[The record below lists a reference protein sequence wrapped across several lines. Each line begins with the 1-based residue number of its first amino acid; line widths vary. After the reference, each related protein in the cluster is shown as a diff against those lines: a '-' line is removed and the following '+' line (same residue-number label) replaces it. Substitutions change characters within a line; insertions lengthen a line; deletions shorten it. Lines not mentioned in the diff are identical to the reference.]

1 MMQSV
6 FANLKKP
13 KYKPVDLK
21 AFDEAISEG
30 IAREYKSSQILKAIN
45 QRNEFPGAGRD
56 ASRGRGQYN
65 QSYRD
70 VSGELFQNS
79 ANFNNTNRNY
89 GQYNQGHQDDDS
101 YMEDIEIFGQ
111 YDQTYE
117 NDDSYMED
125 IETFDQYNHT
135 YENDGLYAQST
146 EKFDKGRARNTNF
159 SRSYNNEYGNATQ
172 PSKRYAYQSYP
183 LQGQRNDN
191 IPPQSTPAFGRGRGA
206 FLNNN
211 NIQETLVQPKERHSN
226 NIFVSTGPII
236 GNEYNGHTSLNM
248 GGPDRGFGA
257 SSNNINTKGWYVQ
270 PGERQTH
277 QPFVSKQSTLEHQS
291 DNQNASAKSG
301 FNKSRLGFNN
311 SKGQRNFAQPS
322 EKSLASRQS
331 TPKSQNDNVNLSS
344 NNGLG
349 RGRKGLENRG
359 RMNIS
364 QSSEGLLQ
372 TQSKN
377 QVQNKSQLQNKNQ
390 AQTVTAADRAAR
402 FGTTSKSEIYAQMKK
417 NRVVER
423 EQAIKDGLIPDPNA
437 PRRLEDAI
445 DFRGTCETKCPEFE
459 MIEREIQNNVDRLEM
474 DENGNLDRNKAVKA
488 YRRSA
493 AGNDQPLPAD
503 VRSPEALIS
512 TLDYLIKEVMS
523 NYPLE
528 KCHAFIRDRTRSIRQ
543 DFTLQNIRDV
553 TAVEV
558 HERIARFH
566 ILCLHEMCGMDES
579 KFSEQ
584 QETEQL
590 RKVLLSLMEFYED
603 LREEDIETP
612 NEAEFRAYYIITH
625 IRDKDVVRQISSQP
639 AHIFK
644 HPYVKQALKFHAMA
658 QRSNEIEETSS
669 RRNKAENAFGSQNN
683 YDSFFKLVA
692 DPHTSFLMACLLETH
707 FPEVRKGA
715 LKAMNVAYM
724 ARAAGVEAEYVR
736 KVLCYDSLAQ
746 CLKEAKHYGIG
757 MDMSLKEP
765 TLLFGLKHY
774 ESRAH
779 VFLEPLSYLAQ
790 RKSVFL
796 VEAKKDGKTFS
807 EIVNGNTPK
816 FNSAEIDKRI
826 QQSLAAD
833 HVVMENEKVAE
844 YNKNSVWDAED
855 FGLGISRRILRQIH
869 DFNAKH
875 PNISQKLNWQLIIC
889 TEDTQLQSSA
899 WFKRKFN
906 LDNEF
911 LRNVDHYT
919 THNIT
924 SRMVVPNAYPVTRP
938 IAEEIGGVV
947 FAIPEQ
953 NGTETPEEKEE
964 FWVRC
969 SNRLAKLM
977 KEISMFNPTAQF
989 PMLITYFPISNET
1002 EATLKTVGLIQ
1013 NTPYYETGNGGNQNC
1028 GRSKLAC

>member
-1 MMQSV
+1 
-6 FANLKKP
+6 
-13 KYKPVDLK
+13 
-21 AFDEAISEG
+21 
-30 IAREYKSSQILKAIN
+30 
-45 QRNEFPGAGRD
+45 
-56 ASRGRGQYN
+56 
-65 QSYRD
+65 
-70 VSGELFQNS
+70 
-79 ANFNNTNRNY
+79 
-89 GQYNQGHQDDDS
+89 
-101 YMEDIEIFGQ
+101 
-111 YDQTYE
+111 
-117 NDDSYMED
+117 
-125 IETFDQYNHT
+125 
-135 YENDGLYAQST
+135 
-146 EKFDKGRARNTNF
+146 
-159 SRSYNNEYGNATQ
+159 
-172 PSKRYAYQSYP
+172 
-183 LQGQRNDN
+183 
-191 IPPQSTPAFGRGRGA
+191 
-206 FLNNN
+206 
-211 NIQETLVQPKERHSN
+211 
-226 NIFVSTGPII
+226 
-236 GNEYNGHTSLNM
+236 M

-344 NNGLG
+344 NSGLG

-683 YDSFFKLVA
+683 YASFFKLVA

-779 VFLEPLSYLAQ
+779 VFLEPLSYFAQ

-869 DFNAKH
+869 DFNARH

-969 SNRLAKLM
+969 SNRLAKLV

-1002 EATLKTVGLIQ
+1002 EATLKT
-1013 NTPYYETGNGGNQNC
+1013 TPYYETGNGGNQNC

>member
-1 MMQSV
+1 M
-6 FANLKKP
+6 FNL
-13 KYKPVDLK
+13 
-21 AFDEAISEG
+21 
-30 IAREYKSSQILKAIN
+30 
-45 QRNEFPGAGRD
+45 
-56 ASRGRGQYN
+56 
-65 QSYRD
+65 
-70 VSGELFQNS
+70 
-79 ANFNNTNRNY
+79 
-89 GQYNQGHQDDDS
+89 
-101 YMEDIEIFGQ
+101 
-111 YDQTYE
+111 
-117 NDDSYMED
+117 
-125 IETFDQYNHT
+125 
-135 YENDGLYAQST
+135 
-146 EKFDKGRARNTNF
+146 
-159 SRSYNNEYGNATQ
+159 
-172 PSKRYAYQSYP
+172 
-183 LQGQRNDN
+183 
-191 IPPQSTPAFGRGRGA
+191 
-206 FLNNN
+206 
-211 NIQETLVQPKERHSN
+211 
-226 NIFVSTGPII
+226 
-236 GNEYNGHTSLNM
+236 
-248 GGPDRGFGA
+248 
-257 SSNNINTKGWYVQ
+257 
-270 PGERQTH
+270 
-277 QPFVSKQSTLEHQS
+277 S

-683 YDSFFKLVA
+683 YASFFKLVA

>member
-257 SSNNINTKGWYVQ
+257 SSNNINTKGC
-270 PGERQTH
+270 
-277 QPFVSKQSTLEHQS
+277 
-291 DNQNASAKSG
+291 
-301 FNKSRLGFNN
+301 
-311 SKGQRNFAQPS
+311 

-683 YDSFFKLVA
+683 YASFFKLVA

-969 SNRLAKLM
+969 SNRLAKLV

>member
-236 GNEYNGHTSLNM
+236 GNEYDSHTSLNM

-344 NNGLG
+344 NSGLG

-364 QSSEGLLQ
+364 QSSEGYISHLYHLYHHK
-372 TQSKN
+372 T
-377 QVQNKSQLQNKNQ
+377 
-390 AQTVTAADRAAR
+390 
-402 FGTTSKSEIYAQMKK
+402 
-417 NRVVER
+417 
-423 EQAIKDGLIPDPNA
+423 
-437 PRRLEDAI
+437 
-445 DFRGTCETKCPEFE
+445 
-459 MIEREIQNNVDRLEM
+459 NV
-474 DENGNLDRNKAVKA
+474 
-488 YRRSA
+488 
-493 AGNDQPLPAD
+493 
-503 VRSPEALIS
+503 
-512 TLDYLIKEVMS
+512 
-523 NYPLE
+523 
-528 KCHAFIRDRTRSIRQ
+528 
-543 DFTLQNIRDV
+543 
-553 TAVEV
+553 
-558 HERIARFH
+558 
-566 ILCLHEMCGMDES
+566 
-579 KFSEQ
+579 
-584 QETEQL
+584 
-590 RKVLLSLMEFYED
+590 
-603 LREEDIETP
+603 
-612 NEAEFRAYYIITH
+612 
-625 IRDKDVVRQISSQP
+625 
-639 AHIFK
+639 
-644 HPYVKQALKFHAMA
+644 
-658 QRSNEIEETSS
+658 
-669 RRNKAENAFGSQNN
+669 
-683 YDSFFKLVA
+683 
-692 DPHTSFLMACLLETH
+692 
-707 FPEVRKGA
+707 
-715 LKAMNVAYM
+715 
-724 ARAAGVEAEYVR
+724 
-736 KVLCYDSLAQ
+736 
-746 CLKEAKHYGIG
+746 
-757 MDMSLKEP
+757 
-765 TLLFGLKHY
+765 
-774 ESRAH
+774 
-779 VFLEPLSYLAQ
+779 
-790 RKSVFL
+790 
-796 VEAKKDGKTFS
+796 
-807 EIVNGNTPK
+807 
-816 FNSAEIDKRI
+816 
-826 QQSLAAD
+826 
-833 HVVMENEKVAE
+833 
-844 YNKNSVWDAED
+844 
-855 FGLGISRRILRQIH
+855 
-869 DFNAKH
+869 
-875 PNISQKLNWQLIIC
+875 
-889 TEDTQLQSSA
+889 
-899 WFKRKFN
+899 
-906 LDNEF
+906 
-911 LRNVDHYT
+911 
-919 THNIT
+919 
-924 SRMVVPNAYPVTRP
+924 
-938 IAEEIGGVV
+938 
-947 FAIPEQ
+947 
-953 NGTETPEEKEE
+953 
-964 FWVRC
+964 
-969 SNRLAKLM
+969 
-977 KEISMFNPTAQF
+977 
-989 PMLITYFPISNET
+989 
-1002 EATLKTVGLIQ
+1002 
-1013 NTPYYETGNGGNQNC
+1013 
-1028 GRSKLAC
+1028 

>member
-1 MMQSV
+1 
-6 FANLKKP
+6 
-13 KYKPVDLK
+13 
-21 AFDEAISEG
+21 
-30 IAREYKSSQILKAIN
+30 
-45 QRNEFPGAGRD
+45 
-56 ASRGRGQYN
+56 
-65 QSYRD
+65 
-70 VSGELFQNS
+70 
-79 ANFNNTNRNY
+79 
-89 GQYNQGHQDDDS
+89 
-101 YMEDIEIFGQ
+101 
-111 YDQTYE
+111 
-117 NDDSYMED
+117 
-125 IETFDQYNHT
+125 
-135 YENDGLYAQST
+135 
-146 EKFDKGRARNTNF
+146 
-159 SRSYNNEYGNATQ
+159 
-172 PSKRYAYQSYP
+172 
-183 LQGQRNDN
+183 
-191 IPPQSTPAFGRGRGA
+191 
-206 FLNNN
+206 
-211 NIQETLVQPKERHSN
+211 
-226 NIFVSTGPII
+226 
-236 GNEYNGHTSLNM
+236 
-248 GGPDRGFGA
+248 
-257 SSNNINTKGWYVQ
+257 
-270 PGERQTH
+270 
-277 QPFVSKQSTLEHQS
+277 
-291 DNQNASAKSG
+291 
-301 FNKSRLGFNN
+301 
-311 SKGQRNFAQPS
+311 
-322 EKSLASRQS
+322 
-331 TPKSQNDNVNLSS
+331 
-344 NNGLG
+344 
-349 RGRKGLENRG
+349 
-359 RMNIS
+359 
-364 QSSEGLLQ
+364 
-372 TQSKN
+372 
-377 QVQNKSQLQNKNQ
+377 
-390 AQTVTAADRAAR
+390 
-402 FGTTSKSEIYAQMKK
+402 
-417 NRVVER
+417 
-423 EQAIKDGLIPDPNA
+423 
-437 PRRLEDAI
+437 
-445 DFRGTCETKCPEFE
+445 

-807 EIVNGNTPK
+807 EIVNGYEAIDEQSTSITHAAVYAQHMVPINKSESQHKSAARALELQHKRDLLMKRAEEVEALAAAERKKLQELMDLRSMKSRKGISQVDDEPKMHAQRRVPEYYYSDWHMLGFESNSLKRARLEDQYMVEEQQILEEQRRLEHRRRLEKQRRLEEQQRIEEQQKIKEQIRIQAIKRRNERKQKTVERRQRLDRRMQRLEEKQKEMEKRKQIMEEKIRQFQSINEQKVRLLCAKLPEPSYYVDSKTRVKKQFELRNVLKKKAGVWLRRVRDRIAKRNTEHRILKSKRELSWILMKSNPYCKFDYLKSNTPK

-969 SNRLAKLM
+969 SNRLAKLV

-1002 EATLKTVGLIQ
+1002 EATLKTIPLLWELSKYENVSDFRLLIMKQ
-1013 NTPYYETGNGGNQNC
+1013 ETVATRIVDEVNW
-1028 GRSKLAC
+1028 LASQSIINLPL